1 MTKRISLK
9 VFFRDVCFV
18 PPTQTFSIWPVSD
31 HRVSE
36 YNESFIYRLYQM
48 DLDWNDLLDTDPK
61 HYEVTDEQ
69 IDLLFS

>member
-1 MTKRISLK
+1 MTKSISLGEYLHI
-9 VFFRDVCFV
+9 VL
-18 PPTQTFSIWPVSD
+18 D

-36 YNESFIYRLYQM
+36 YNESFVGRLYQM

-69 IDLLFS
+69 INQLF